1 MGENQIDVIAI
12 DGPAGSGKSTTARL
26 VAQKLGFV
34 YLDTGALYRALTHKV
49 LTRNIDVHDQSE
61 ILALIKNTKI
71 ELRIQKGRI
80 KLFLDGNDI
89 TRKIRTQKVSRN
101 VSTIAAYQGVRE
113 WMVKMQRKIGERG
126 KIVAEGR
133 DIGTVVFPRA
143 RLKFFLI
150 ASLEERARRRQ
161 KDFSREKKPV
171 HLHKVADELKKRD
184 INDSSR
190 EIGPL
195 RQADDAIVLDTSNLT
210 IEQQVEFV
218 VEQWNKKVGSEL

>member
-1 MGENQIDVIAI
+1 MGENQIEVIAI

-34 YLDTGALYRALTHKV
+34 YLDTGAMYRALTYKV
-49 LTRNIDVHDQSE
+49 LTRNIDSQDQSE

-71 ELRIQKGRI
+71 ELRAQKGRI
-80 KLFLDGNDI
+80 KVFLDGNDI
-89 TRKIRTQKVSRN
+89 TRKIRSAKISHY
-101 VSTIAAYQGVRE
+101 VSTVAANQSVRE

-143 RLKFFLI
+143 RLKIFLI
-150 ASLEERARRRQ
+150 ASLEERAKRRQ

-171 HLHKVADELKKRD
+171 HLNKVADELKKRD

-190 EIGPL
+190 QIGPL
-195 RQADDAIVLDTSNLT
+195 RKADDAIVLDTSSLS
-210 IEQQVEFV
+210 IVQQVEFV
-218 VEQWNKKVGSEL
+218 VEQWSKQVSGE